1 MTDNEEVSS
10 ILVDNEETIAH
21 MKRCAN
27 MARKFA
33 IFLELPLNEIRLLE
47 KCALLHDIGK
57 LFLPSDIL
65 YKKGKLTEN
74 EFKLI
79 KSHTSFEMPK
89 MYGVEIQEAIAYHHE
104 RPDGRGYMKIKYEN
118 LSMYP
123 KIVALLDVFDVM
135 NNTRCYK
142 DEISDKNAII
152 SEIEYNLD
160 SQFDIKYG
168 KLFIEFL
175 QNQQE

>member
-1 MTDNEEVSS
+1 MTYNKEVNS
-10 ILVDNEETIAH
+10 ILMRNEETISH

-27 MARKFA
+27 MARQFA
-33 IFLELPLNEIRLLE
+33 IFLGLSINEIIILE
-47 KCALLHDIGK
+47 RCALLHDIGK

-79 KSHTSFEMPK
+79 KSHTSFEIPK
-89 MYGVEIQEAIAYHHE
+89 MYGYEIQEAITYHHE
-104 RPDGRGYMKIKYEN
+104 RPDGNGYMKMEYEN

-160 SQFDIKYG
+160 SQFDEKYG
-168 KLFIEFL
+168 KLFIKFL
-175 QNQQE
+175 KDYEN